1 MLSISCPNPSHQS
14 LSSDHPTSSNLSN
27 HPSITTS
34 QHQLATHQFLFHH
47 HFAKSTLDP
56 SILIPSPLRK
66 INSRPINSYS
76 ITTSYPHAS
85 LNILQSIACLL
96 AMSNPTPNPSQLSS
110 FELHSLSNN
119 SPFLTRFL
127 SFSFETHTTFLRS
140 TSLLPFQFSIQSLSS
155 LSRNSTSPASIPHLP
170 SPLLTSACLRSRHL
184 CLFSL

>member
-1 MLSISCPNPSHQS
+1 MSSLCYMLFPPPSKFH
-14 LSSDHPTSSNLSN
+14 
-27 HPSITTS
+27 SITT
-34 QHQLATHQFLFHH
+34 FLSSAILPFLPPFLSSSFH
-47 HFAKSTLDP
+47 L
-56 SILIPSPLRK
+56 
-66 INSRPINSYS
+66 
-76 ITTSYPHAS
+76 TSYPHAS